1 MFLSNAENGNF
12 TNKNS
17 FVYEK
22 KRVLKT
28 FQEYLEITKKTFLE
42 NSVPDLLFY
51 FSCLNNEL

>member
-1 MFLSNAENGNF
+1 MEISQIRIPLY
-12 TNKNS
+12 TK
-17 FVYEK
+17 K